1 VKTTADTSVL
11 VASFASWHENHAAAV
26 AAVETVDVVIAHCLL
41 ETYSVLTR
49 LPPPHRLDASTVA
62 TYLRLAFGRHL
73 CVGVTA
79 AEQRKLIEACARE
92 RITGGSVYDA
102 FIAMAAMRAKA
113 RLLTLDVRARAT
125 YAAIGAPYEL
135 VV

>member
-11 VASFASWHENHAAAV
+11 VASFASWHEHHAAAV
-26 AAVETVDVVIAHCLL
+26 TAVEGIDLVIAHCLL

-49 LPPPHRLDASTVA
+49 LPPPHRLDANTVA
-62 TYLRLAFGRHL
+62 TYLRLGFGRHT

-79 AEQRKLIEACARE
+79 GEQRKLVELCAKE
-92 RITGGSVYDA
+92 RIVGGSVYDA
-102 FIAMAAMRAKA
+102 FIAAAAIRAKA
-113 RLLTLDVRARAT
+113 RLLTLDTRARTT
-125 YAAIGAPYEL
+125 YAAVGASYEL